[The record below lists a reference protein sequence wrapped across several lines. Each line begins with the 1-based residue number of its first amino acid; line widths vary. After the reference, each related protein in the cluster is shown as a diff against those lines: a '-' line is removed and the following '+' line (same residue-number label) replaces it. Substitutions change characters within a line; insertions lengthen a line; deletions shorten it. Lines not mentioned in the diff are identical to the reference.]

1 MLAALL
7 EKPESRVKDVKID
20 YCGFS
25 VPDKFVVGFGLDY
38 DQKYRN
44 LPYIGVVETT
54 ADICKKGKFIRI

>member
-1 MLAALL
+1 MRISLL
-7 EKPESRVKDVKID
+7 EKPERRVKDVKID

-44 LPYIGVVETT
+44 LPYIGVVEN
-54 ADICKKGKFIRI
+54 DG